1 MQPWERYQFSNKT
14 LKSEC
19 IHNYVELLLYLSIL
33 FILSFIFLLMSW
45 MNNEPWI
52 SDVSNK
58 LRNKQVSFLKLQS
71 WLNGLPGSH
80 LDIVKWLWMAALISQ
95 FQMTRD
101 NQVIKMSPF
110 STSDTLP
117 LPPHL
122 NNKSALECFFKQ
134 EGEKQ
139 KDFYLYS
146 KHKHLFV
153 LFSLPTGPPGN
164 LILLIHSHIY
174 TGGGVLAPL
183 KVCSVV
189 LRRPVFVF

>member
-1 MQPWERYQFSNKT
+1 MAQDG
-14 LKSEC
+14 L
-19 IHNYVELLLYLSIL
+19 NYCYLFTKALL
-33 FILSFIFLLMSW
+33 FNFL
-45 MNNEPWI
+45 
-52 SDVSNK
+52 
-58 LRNKQVSFLKLQS
+58 
-71 WLNGLPGSH
+71 
-80 LDIVKWLWMAALISQ
+80 AALRFRQI
-95 FQMTRD
+95 
-101 NQVIKMSPF
+101 NVY
-110 STSDTLP
+110 
-117 LPPHL
+117 
-122 NNKSALECFFKQ
+122 CQ